1 MVRVISVV
9 VTESL
14 VTFNAF
20 TLRYLPAAGGA
31 AKEFSIQSTELTQ
44 RLASSQIMG
53 QINGPIVRHKDGFKV
68 CSGSRNYSIPAVRFS
83 Y

>member
-44 RLASSQIMG
+44 RLASSQI
-53 QINGPIVRHKDGFKV
+53 NGPIVRHKDGFKV